1 MNTCRLKMLQKLK
14 PDIRMRPSKT
24 AHPELPEIAHFSDN
38 VSLYLKKKK
47 LNNIRII
54 FVEIDNIMKHY
65 H

>member
-1 MNTCRLKMLQKLK
+1 MRSGHAVSDARVRISGLMGIAIFPK
-14 PDIRMRPSKT
+14 DI
-24 AHPELPEIAHFSDN
+24 
-38 VSLYLKKKK
+38 YLKKK

>member
-1 MNTCRLKMLQKLK
+1 MRSGHAVLDARVRISGLMGIAIFPK
-14 PDIRMRPSKT
+14 DI
-24 AHPELPEIAHFSDN
+24 
-38 VSLYLKKKK
+38 YLKKKK